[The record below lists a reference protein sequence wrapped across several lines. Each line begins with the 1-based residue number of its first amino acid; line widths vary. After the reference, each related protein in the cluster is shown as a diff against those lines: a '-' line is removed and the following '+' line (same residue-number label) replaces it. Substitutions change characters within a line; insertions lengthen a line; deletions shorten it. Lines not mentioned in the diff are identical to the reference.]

1 MLKLATIATALLL
14 SVEANAAK
22 VGRNRKVNIYSS
34 KSEFGRETVD
44 PYLGFPDEREQRSL
58 QEGSVALE
66 MSMPAATGSVALEMS
81 TPAAIGS
88 VAIGSVA
95 LEMSMPAAI
104 GSMAGL
110 SIPAGEGGFGANAVV
125 AAAESADSSSAMTM
139 GHSAAVA
146 TIVSAIA
153 GVAALV

>member
-1 MLKLATIATALLL
+1 MKLATIAAALLL

-66 MSMPAATGSVALEMS
+66 MSMTAATGSVALEMS

-110 SIPAGEGGFGANAVV
+110 SIPAGEGGLGANAVV

>member
-1 MLKLATIATALLL
+1 MMKLATIAAALLL
-14 SVEANAAK
+14 SSEANAAK

-34 KSEFGRETVD
+34 KSEVSRETTD

-58 QEGSVALE
+58 QEGSVSLE
-66 MSMPAATGSVALEMS
+66 ASMPAE
-81 TPAAIGS
+81 IGS

-95 LEMSMPAAI
+95 LEMSMPVAI
-104 GSMAGL
+104 GSIGSVAGL
-110 SIPAGEGGFGANAVV
+110 SMPAGEGGLGANAVV
-125 AAAESADSSSAMTM
+125 ASATSSENSAMTM

-153 GVAALV
+153 GVVALV

>member
-1 MLKLATIATALLL
+1 MMKLATIAAALLL
-14 SVEANAAK
+14 SSEANAAK

-34 KSEFGRETVD
+34 KSEVSRETTD

-58 QEGSVALE
+58 QEGSVSLE
-66 MSMPAATGSVALEMS
+66 ASMPAE
-81 TPAAIGS
+81 IGS

-95 LEMSMPAAI
+95 LEMSIPVAV

-110 SIPAGEGGFGANAVV
+110 SMPAGEGGLGANAVV
-125 AAAESADSSSAMTM
+125 ASAESSENSAMTV

-153 GVAALV
+153 GVVALV